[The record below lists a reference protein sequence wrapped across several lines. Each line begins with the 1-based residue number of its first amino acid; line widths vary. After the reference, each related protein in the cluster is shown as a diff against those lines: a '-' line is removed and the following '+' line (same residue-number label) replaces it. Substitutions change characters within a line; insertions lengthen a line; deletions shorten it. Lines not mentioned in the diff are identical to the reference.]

1 MSKLQSFESFNEEK
15 KDKWIQ
21 DAIKKPGSLKKSL
34 GKDKDEKITKTE
46 IEHEL
51 SKLKAKDKDKKKP
64 GTQLDKK
71 DATKKRRLELAKTLK
86 SIKENHEGNY
96 MFFSNLET
104 IKRLVDELL
113 EMDRAEIDTM
123 LNEHDWASDHIT
135 SSKDDIEEVFDF
147 IASHSNPESLKPLLG
162 GPKSSHT
169 DDEYSESFDILLPLI
184 ILWINRKSLSKR
196 FFLNNIKENTLDL
209 VRFLNLMGYR
219 VGVDVDVLD
228 YKFQELIDKAF
239 TKSEKEKT

>member
-1 MSKLQSFESFNEEK
+1 MDKLQSFESFNEEK

-21 DAIKKPGSLKKSL
+21 DAIKKPGALKKSL

-46 IEHEL
+46 IEKEL

-86 SIKENHEGNY
+86 SIKENHEEGNY

-104 IKRLVDELL
+104 IKRLVDKLL
-113 EMDRAEIDTM
+113 EMDKSEIDTM

-135 SSKDDIEEVFDF
+135 SSKDDIEEVFNF
-147 IASHSNPESLKPLLG
+147 IAGNSPKEEKPLLG
-162 GPKSSHT
+162 GPESSHT
-169 DDEYSESFDILLPLI
+169 EHDNHMRDMD
-184 ILWINRKSLSKR
+184 
-196 FFLNNIKENTLDL
+196 
-209 VRFLNLMGYR
+209 
-219 VGVDVDVLD
+219 D
-228 YKFQELIDKAF
+228 YKKNLDFFAKL
-239 TKSEKEKT
+239 